1 MSWRELLADED
12 IPPIGQSD
20 AKPGEGSAA
29 WSLPRL
35 APSLVV
41 ALGVTVAALIALLG
55 FFSLRAQ
62 VDDAVALRSRAL
74 GTMLAQ
80 RLRATSAAD
89 RPSVIEKAAQR
100 SGAEFLLVNQEGD
113 VSVDASL
120 GAPKKQDIVDL
131 LVSGSGET
139 RTRLGRTRFWTTTL
153 GPPVGHLSL
162 IAFVP
167 DPELPFAT
175 RSLVASVAAFT
186 ALLVGAAALVAFTIA
201 RDVHADV
208 AYVRERIVEMAR
220 ENAGPS
226 GKWVPVRDVD
236 QVGILTSAFNSLLE
250 RFSAAEHAYRQDL
263 AGAHAFDRDR
273 SAFLA
278 ALSHE
283 LRTPLNA
290 VLGFADVLLAEV
302 DGPLSDDARENMTVL
317 RGSADHL
324 RELIDDILDL
334 SALESG
340 ELKLEV
346 GSVDVFA
353 LGAQVV
359 REARVTVEDKNVT
372 VSLSGGPA
380 VAWADARRVRQ
391 ILVNLVGNA
400 VKFTQQGSVDVH
412 IDLRGDYV
420 VMEVADTG
428 PGIAED
434 EQAAIFEEY
443 RQTTSALRA
452 RTGAGLGLAI
462 TRRLVRMHG
471 GKIELTSEVGHGS
484 TFTVSIPVQPPST
497 HGTRFISSAP
507 PPLAD
512 AAAENTR

>member
-1 MSWRELLADED
+1 MSWRELLAEEEF
-12 IPPIGQSD
+12 PPLRFEA
-20 AKPGEGSAA
+20 AKSGERGPT

-41 ALGVTVAALIALLG
+41 ALGVAVAALIALLG
-55 FFSLRAQ
+55 FFELRAQ
-62 VDDAVALRSRAL
+62 VDQAVAFRSKAL
-74 GTMLAQ
+74 STMLAE

-89 RPSVIEKAAQR
+89 RPAVIEKAAQR
-100 SGAEFLLVNQEGD
+100 SGAELLLVNQEGG
-113 VSVDASL
+113 VVVDASL
-120 GAPKKQDIVDL
+120 GAPNGRAIVDL
-131 LVSGSGET
+131 LVRGAGEA

-186 ALLVGAAALVAFTIA
+186 ALLVGAAALVALTIA
-201 RDVHADV
+201 RDVHSDV
-208 AYVRERIVEMAR
+208 AYVRERIVRMAR
-220 ENAGPS
+220 ENVSPS
-226 GKWVPVRDVD
+226 GKSVPVRDVD
-236 QVGILTSAFNSLLE
+236 QVGILTSAFNLLVE
-250 RFSAAEHAYRQDL
+250 RFAAAEHAYRQDL
-263 AGAHAFDRDR
+263 AGALAFDRDK
-273 SAFLA
+273 SAFLS

-302 DGPLSDDARENMTVL
+302 DGPLTDEARENLTVL
-317 RGSADHL
+317 RSSADHL

-346 GSVDVFA
+346 GAVDVFA
-353 LGAQVV
+353 LGSQVV

-372 VSLSGGPA
+372 VTLSGEPA

-391 ILVNLVGNA
+391 IMENLVGNA
-400 VKFTQQGSVDVH
+400 VKFTQEGTVDVSVK
-412 IDLRGDYV
+412 LEGDHV
-420 VMEVADTG
+420 VIAVADTG
-428 PGIAED
+428 PGISPD
-434 EQAAIFEEY
+434 DQAAIFEEY
-443 RQTTSALRA
+443 RQTTAAQRA

-462 TRRLVRMHG
+462 TRRLVRMHS
-471 GKIELTSEVGHGS
+471 GKIDLVSEVGRGS
-484 TFTVSIPVQPPST
+484 TFTVRLPVQPP
-497 HGTRFISSAP
+497 GTQGARFISSVP
-507 PPLAD
+507 PPVSEAPL
-512 AAAENTR
+512 ENAR